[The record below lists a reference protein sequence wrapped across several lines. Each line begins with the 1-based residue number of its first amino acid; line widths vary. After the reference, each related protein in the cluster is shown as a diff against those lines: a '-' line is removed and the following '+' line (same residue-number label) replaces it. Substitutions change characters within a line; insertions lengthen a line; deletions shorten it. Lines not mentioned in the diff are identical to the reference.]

1 MENSEKLTRKEKREL
16 VENNLLARVY
26 DLILNEQT
34 SEEERSILVEFKN
47 AVESGKDF
55 QLETMKLAETLRQLA
70 LSKFKHKEKLSDE
83 VSKFYMDISTTGL
96 FEKNLAIE
104 IVCVLINLIN
114 LILALKLKN
123 IVVEGE
129 YIIESQEIRK
139 VLVGPIV
146 IFIFLITLILVKQTM
161 IIPLLLVFENFYLI
175 SLRCKLYDLEFLS
188 KDRRKYIDINKLIF
202 KDMDSNE
209 NSDISMTKEFINIIN
224 SNDMVENLDEYKYKY
239 KLTDIQM
246 NYLLESLIC
255 EPNSIYTKY
264 NAYIYVN
271 YDLRLLEINSSFKK
285 SNIREFEF
293 RNILMV
299 NEYEILEKIRNINE
313 ISEESKLESSV
324 YFLLMNYFKLK
335 EYTTKLDENNYIEY
349 SNNNSKLFDIYF
361 NHLDECINKLSDQ
374 SIKISLKAIE
384 AGIPIETISDITG
397 VSLLKLKKFVD
408 DKIDT

>member
-1 MENSEKLTRKEKREL
+1 M
-16 VENNLLARVY
+16 
-26 DLILNEQT
+26 IL
-34 SEEERSILVEFKN
+34 
-47 AVESGKDF
+47 
-55 QLETMKLAETLRQLA
+55 
-70 LSKFKHKEKLSDE
+70 
-83 VSKFYMDISTTGL
+83 
-96 FEKNLAIE
+96 IE

-114 LILALKLKN
+114 LILVLNLKN
-123 IVVEGE
+123 LVVEGE
-129 YIIESQEIRK
+129 YIRESQEIRR

-146 IFIFLITLILVKQTM
+146 TFIALIIFILAKQTM
-161 IIPLLLVFENFYLI
+161 IMPIFLVFEGIHLFALK
-175 SLRCKLYDLEFLS
+175 SKLYDLEFLS

-202 KDMDSNE
+202 KDMYNNE
-209 NSDISMTKEFINIIN
+209 NSDISMAKKFINIIN

-271 YDLRLLEINSSFKK
+271 YDLKLLEINSSFKK

-324 YFLLMNYFKLK
+324 YFLLMNYLKLK

-361 NHLDECINKLSDQ
+361 NHLEECINKLSDQ

-408 DKIDT
+408 DKIDK

>member
-1 MENSEKLTRKEKREL
+1 M
-16 VENNLLARVY
+16 
-26 DLILNEQT
+26 IL
-34 SEEERSILVEFKN
+34 
-47 AVESGKDF
+47 
-55 QLETMKLAETLRQLA
+55 
-70 LSKFKHKEKLSDE
+70 
-83 VSKFYMDISTTGL
+83 
-96 FEKNLAIE
+96 IE
-104 IVCVLINLIN
+104 ILCVLVNLIN
-114 LILALKLKN
+114 LILVLNLKN
-123 IVVEGE
+123 LVVEGE
-129 YIIESQEIRK
+129 YIRESQEIRR

-146 IFIFLITLILVKQTM
+146 TFIALIIFILAKQTM
-161 IIPLLLVFENFYLI
+161 IMPIFLVFEGIHLFALK
-175 SLRCKLYDLEFLS
+175 SKLFDLEFLS

-271 YDLRLLEINSSFKK
+271 YDLKLLEINSSFKK

-408 DKIDT
+408 DKIDK

>member
-1 MENSEKLTRKEKREL
+1 M
-16 VENNLLARVY
+16 
-26 DLILNEQT
+26 IL
-34 SEEERSILVEFKN
+34 
-47 AVESGKDF
+47 
-55 QLETMKLAETLRQLA
+55 
-70 LSKFKHKEKLSDE
+70 
-83 VSKFYMDISTTGL
+83 
-96 FEKNLAIE
+96 IE

-114 LILALKLKN
+114 LTLALKLKN

-129 YIIESQEIRK
+129 YIIESQEIRR

-146 IFIFLITLILVKQTM
+146 TFIALIIFILAKQTM
-161 IIPLLLVFENFYLI
+161 IMPIFLVFEGIHLFALK
-175 SLRCKLYDLEFLS
+175 SKLYDLEFLS